1 MKTPQEESYF
11 MEIFTGNPNV
21 SHSSFLFA
29 GFSGITDHRS
39 LLFIPF
45 FLIYA
50 HIMVSNGV
58 MVYRILVDMTLQSPM
73 YLLIGLLFLVN
84 VACTTTFMPKFI
96 LGLVFDLNR
105 ITLSGCLVQMWFIY
119 VIVTFESTVI
129 LLMALDRY
137 VAICKPLRYHDI
149 MTNRFLSQLT
159 WVSLARS
166 VVLMTPIIYLDSR
179 VKFCKSNVILNFV
192 CENMGLLKLAC
203 GDISGIQAIGLIV
216 RMAITVVDG
225 SLLLISY
232 LTILHTAMFV
242 LKQSRSKALNTCSSH
257 IFVALIIY
265 ASSILSALIYRL
277 ETSVSVDI
285 QNLTSAIYFLFPA
298 TINPIIYG
306 VRVKEIRLSLKKM
319 SESVLTSRKVGR
331 CNN

>member
-1 MKTPQEESYF
+1 
-11 MEIFTGNPNV
+11 
-21 SHSSFLFA
+21 
-29 GFSGITDHRS
+29 
-39 LLFIPF
+39 
-45 FLIYA
+45 
-50 HIMVSNGV
+50 MVSNGII
-58 MVYRILVDMTLQSPM
+58 VYRISLDTTLQSPM

-84 VACTTTFMPKFI
+84 VACTTTFMPKFL
-96 LGLVFDLNR
+96 LGLVSDLNQ

-149 MTNRFLSQLT
+149 MTNRFLSLLT
-159 WVSLARS
+159 WTSLARS
-166 VVLMTPIIYLDSR
+166 VVLMTPIVYLDSR

-203 GDISGIQAIGLIV
+203 GDISRIQAIGLIV

-232 LTILHTAMFV
+232 LTILHTAMFI
-242 LKQSRSKALNTCSSH
+242 LKQSRNKALNTCSSH
-257 IFVALIIY
+257 ILVALTIY

-319 SESVLTSRKVGR
+319 REIISSFRKVGR
-331 CNN
+331 CDN